1 MLANWGAAGQPTDE
15 ATMNHHDIERVLSQ
29 RAATIGQDEW
39 TIPVNRRLNPSERTA
54 DASPFTV
61 RSTAART
68 EFGRGTVEYAPWEF
82 SSEEVEVRDRRSGSR
97 KDQTQRPSETSHG
110 QATNLIRDRSSGR
123 RDLRARCFDWF
134 LQHGNFTMAYST
146 FQPDI
151 EYFETRWGYLA
162 YNRSFGA
169 TFVLGD
175 PISEPGQHETI
186 IREFLQTHRHVCFC
200 QISRDTAA
208 ILSNLGWC
216 VNEFGT
222 DMEIHLPSYNFE
234 GPKKTKLRQA
244 ARKIEREG
252 FTIEEQP
259 ESEEAQDAIERLST
273 RWLTTKSVN
282 REARFLVRPLRFGP
296 EPGVR
301 KFYLYDDQRELVAF
315 IAFDPICENG
325 QVVGYSPAIKRR
337 APNSPVG
344 AEEAIT
350 KFAIERFQEEGCRC
364 LRLGLM
370 PLFDIQQSE
379 FKDAWPMRKIFQQ
392 LYRYG
397 NSRVYNFQ
405 GHADFK
411 RRYRGDLSKV
421 YLASAHQW
429 GNVYYLIA
437 LMRLCRIF

>member
-1 MLANWGAAGQPTDE
+1 
-15 ATMNHHDIERVLSQ
+15 MNHHDFERAQ
-29 RAATIGQDEW
+29 
-39 TIPVNRRLNPSERTA
+39 SERTVLIEQGEWAVPA
-54 DASPFTV
+54 DRSLTQSLQHSTEAFSFTLV
-61 RSTAART
+61 KTGVGAGSVKDLQ
-68 EFGRGTVEYAPWEF
+68 GYLPWEF
-82 SSEEVEVRDRRSGSR
+82 APQEVDLREGNEKFQDDRQGWSSRGKFLQKPKSTLDWIN
-97 KDQTQRPSETSHG
+97 G
-110 QATNLIRDRSSGR
+110 Q
-123 RDLRARCFDWF
+123 RDLRSRCLDWF
-134 LQHGNFTMAYST
+134 LQHGTFTMAYST
-146 FQPDI
+146 LQPGI

-162 YNRSFGA
+162 YNRCLGA

-175 PISEPGQHETI
+175 PIGEPGQHGAI
-186 IREFLQTHRHVCFC
+186 IREFLQAHRNVCFC
-200 QISRDTAA
+200 QVSRGTAA
-208 ILSNLGWC
+208 ILSSLGWR
-216 VNEFGT
+216 VNEFGA
-222 DMEIHLPSYNFE
+222 DMEIDLPTYSFE

-252 FTIEEQP
+252 FTIEERP
-259 ESEEAQDAIERLST
+259 ESDEDQHAVERLSAS
-273 RWLTTKSVN
+273 WLKTKSVN

-301 KFYLYDDQRELVAF
+301 KFFLWDEHRELVAF
-315 IAFDPICENG
+315 IAFDPICEDG
-325 QVVGYSPAIKRR
+325 KVVGYSPAIKRR
-337 APNSPVG
+337 SPNSPVG
-344 AEEAIT
+344 AEEALT
-350 KFAIERFQEEGCRC
+350 KFAIERFQEEGLRC

-379 FKDAWPMRKIFQQ
+379 FPDAWPMRTIFQQ

-411 RRYRGDLSKV
+411 RRYRGALSKV